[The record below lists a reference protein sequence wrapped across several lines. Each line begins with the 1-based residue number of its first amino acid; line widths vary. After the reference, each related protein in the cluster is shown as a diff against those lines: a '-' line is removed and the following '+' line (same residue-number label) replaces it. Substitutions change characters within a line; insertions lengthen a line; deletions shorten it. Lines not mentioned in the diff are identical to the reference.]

1 MSNNHFAVHHKLTQH
16 CKSTILPFVKGYRF
30 LKNTLIVAIYCTSA
44 HYGNILKSKICYI
57 YFLGLSKHA
66 GVTLHAFL

>member
-16 CKSTILPFVKGYRF
+16 CKSTILPFFKGYRF

-44 HYGNILKSKICYI
+44 HYGNILKS
-57 YFLGLSKHA
+57 
-66 GVTLHAFL
+66 